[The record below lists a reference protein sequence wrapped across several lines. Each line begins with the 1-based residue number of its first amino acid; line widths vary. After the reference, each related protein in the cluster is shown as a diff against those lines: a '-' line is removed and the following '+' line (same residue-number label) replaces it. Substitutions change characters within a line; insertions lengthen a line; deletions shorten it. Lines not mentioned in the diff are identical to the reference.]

1 MECRTSLFINASSKE
16 KATPQPPPP
25 PVSLYESRLHHKSS
39 GRFHPE
45 IVNKPPPRK
54 VEELIP
60 LPLPRNLLL
69 LQMMDAAEREKKA
82 KHAKTKGM
90 QLNQTESEESIITL
104 SYSDES
110 ESEDSNFSLDNDK
123 VKVGVDAI
131 SSAAGTYAVSD
142 ENGVRI
148 SRERPHRF
156 QERWPT
162 SNSSGS
168 LCRDSKINFVMSTE
182 KKVDSGFQK
191 SAELVIPL
199 SENTDTLEIIT
210 KHDKNDASGDV
221 PELTNDFEKSDIDD
235 DEMNGNYLKYGVR
248 VQVVDMQHGHA
259 KLARNRG
266 YVAVSNSRLV
276 KVGGPQ
282 DAACE
287 IEGLLN
293 SAVSKRNAIGRKLCE
308 LNKMEVSLGVTLGN
322 VLSEPCSLSD
332 YTSRM
337 SCADRSQVSSTK
349 GTVSFSDSG
358 LPKFC
363 TSDDED
369 APTSP
374 LSISPARSPMQY
386 NKNYNSRER
395 HFEITEKPYS
405 LQYPPTPPP
414 TLRRTSQYD
423 LDIMKDKQKHDN
435 DKNVGCLNFFS
446 VSDTEDEEWSS
457 IDRICDYSNQIQS
470 SSFSYSSP
478 VRRQSPGGINSPT
491 HNGSVTGMVD
501 TRGGYSNYPG
511 INISKANTETPK
523 RGEIRMYGEHRGLAR
538 LRQVPKPG
546 SFQVRKNALGV
557 TAELKSPFLST
568 KTW

>member
-1 MECRTSLFINASSKE
+1 
-16 KATPQPPPP
+16 
-25 PVSLYESRLHHKSS
+25 LHHKSS

-90 QLNQTESEESIITL
+90 QLNQTESSESIITL

-293 SAVSKRNAIGRKLCE
+293 SAVSQTQVCQNFVHRTMKTLLLRRCRSHLPEVLC
-308 LNKMEVSLGVTLGN
+308 NTTKIIIVASVTLKLQKN
-322 VLSEPCSLSD
+322 PIV
-332 YTSRM
+332 
-337 SCADRSQVSSTK
+337 
-349 GTVSFSDSG
+349 
-358 LPKFC
+358 
-363 TSDDED
+363 
-369 APTSP
+369 
-374 LSISPARSPMQY
+374 Y
-386 NKNYNSRER
+386 NILLLHHLHCGE
-395 HFEITEKPYS
+395 
-405 LQYPPTPPP
+405 L
-414 TLRRTSQYD
+414 
-423 LDIMKDKQKHDN
+423 
-435 DKNVGCLNFFS
+435 
-446 VSDTEDEEWSS
+446 
-457 IDRICDYSNQIQS
+457 
-470 SSFSYSSP
+470 
-478 VRRQSPGGINSPT
+478 
-491 HNGSVTGMVD
+491 HNM
-501 TRGGYSNYPG
+501 
-511 INISKANTETPK
+511 IWI
-523 RGEIRMYGEHRGLAR
+523 L
-538 LRQVPKPG
+538 
-546 SFQVRKNALGV
+546 
-557 TAELKSPFLST
+557 
-568 KTW
+568 